1 MKKLLVAVLATI
13 ALSAN
18 AFTITGAGASFP
30 YPVYAKWASE
40 FKKATGNTVNYQSI
54 GSGGGIKQ
62 INAKIVD
69 FGATDVAVAD
79 EALKKNGQIQFPM
92 VMGSVVT
99 VVNIPGVKTNQIN
112 LTLSQVA
119 DIFSGKIKNWK
130 ELGQGLPDLGIVL
143 AVRADSSGTTGVF
156 TQHLANHN
164 TDFKNTVGVGKTVK
178 WGGNAIA
185 GKGNAGVAAM
195 TQQVKGS
202 IGYVEYAYA
211 KSSALTTTKIDGI
224 EPSAAGF
231 RSSKWTLTAETYL
244 IVYPDGAN
252 TKHVAEFV
260 KFCYDNDAMADEL
273 DYVPLSAEKKA
284 ASLKILG
291 M

>member
-1 MKKLLVAVLATI
+1 MKKFIVGLFAAVAM
-13 ALSAN
+13 SAQ
-18 AFTITGAGASFP
+18 AVTITGAGASFP
-30 YPVYAKWASE
+30 YPVYAKWAAGFQKE
-40 FKKATGNTVNYQSI
+40 TGITVNYQSI

-62 INAKIVD
+62 INGKVVD
-69 FGATDVAVAD
+69 FGATDVAVDA
-79 EALKKNGQIQFPM
+79 ATLKKKGQIQFPM
-92 VMGSVVT
+92 VMGGVVT
-99 VVNIPGVKTNQIN
+99 VVNIPGVKTNEIN
-112 LTLSQVA
+112 LTLTQVS

-130 ELGQGLPDLGIVL
+130 ELGQGLPDLGVVL

-195 TQQVKGS
+195 VQQVKGS

-211 KSSALTTTKIDGI
+211 KSSGLTTTKIDGI

-231 RSSKWTLTAETYL
+231 KSGKWILTAETYL
-244 IVYPDGAN
+244 IVYPDSPN
-252 TKHVAEFV
+252 IKQIAEFV
-260 KFCYDNDAMADEL
+260 AYCYSHDEMAEAL
-273 DYVPLSAEKKA
+273 DYVPLSKEKKVA
-284 ASLKILG
+284 TIRLLG
-291 M
+291 K

>member
-1 MKKLLVAVLATI
+1 MNKLLAALAATVVLA
-13 ALSAN
+13 AN

-40 FKKATGNTVNYQSI
+40 FNKDTGNIVNYQSI

-62 INAKIVD
+62 INGKIVD

-79 EALKKNGQIQFPM
+79 DELKKNGQIQIPM
-92 VMGSVVT
+92 VMGGVVL
-99 VVNIPGVKTNQIN
+99 VVNLDGVKSNQID
-112 LTLSQVA
+112 LTIAQVV
-119 DIFSGKIKNWK
+119 DVFSGKITNWK
-130 ELGQGLPDLGIVL
+130 QLGQGLPDMPITI

-156 TQHLANHN
+156 TQHLANHSA
-164 TDFKNTVGVGKTVK
+164 DFKSTVGVGKTVK
-178 WGGNAIA
+178 WPGNSVA

-195 TQQVKGS
+195 VQQIKGT

-211 KSSALTTTKIDGI
+211 KQGGLATTKINGV

-231 RSSKWTLTAETYL
+231 KSGKWILVAETFI

-252 TKHVAEFV
+252 TSKVREFV
-260 KFCYDNDAMADEL
+260 EYCYNHDADAEAL
-273 DYVPLSAEKKA
+273 DYVPLSKEKKA
-284 ASLKILG
+284 AALKLLG
-291 M
+291 K